1 MRTFI
6 ELSYNKSRWFQLRQ
20 TAQGLKIGHFLVVLL
35 MSKWSSCM
43 ATLFLFGEAI
53 VLKLWLFSSVNVKAR
68 KFESFQTFSI
78 VYDSAFFKL
87 QLHHFTERYWKCYE
101 ARKNC
106 SVFLVFKKL
115 LHAVVYVRI
124 HCLIRHWKKVPN
136 FIEVISNFHRFRHP
150 SSLGSAFKSWIKLHS
165 IKAATTFNNVGKLV
179 ICTLLL
185 LKWSGS
191 CSVQIY
197 AKVWNFFFNL
207 KICQEFDDILLHR

>member
-1 MRTFI
+1 M
-6 ELSYNKSRWFQLRQ
+6 
-20 TAQGLKIGHFLVVLL
+20 
-35 MSKWSSCM
+35 
-43 ATLFLFGEAI
+43 
-53 VLKLWLFSSVNVKAR
+53 
-68 KFESFQTFSI
+68 
-78 VYDSAFFKL
+78 
-87 QLHHFTERYWKCYE
+87 
-101 ARKNC
+101 
-106 SVFLVFKKL
+106 KKL
-115 LHAVVYVRI
+115 LCISSFQKALACSGI
-124 HCLIRHWKKVPN
+124 CTNSLPNQALKKKVPN

-207 KICQEFDDILLHR
+207 KICQEFDDILLHTQAFLTVNFMNQKRYFMAFGCRCSMQATTNP